1 MCEICCDRPSAGSSA
16 RPFATAGKISFL
28 LGLLVL
34 AFGGMMPRLA
44 AQTPTPVLVPTWRY
58 DLTHAGANTQETA
71 LTPGNVNANTFGKLF
86 SLTVDGSVYAQPLY
100 VPGLTMSDGLVH
112 NVLFVATEHD
122 SIYAFD
128 ADSNGGVNIHPI
140 WKITLLDAAHGAG
153 AGATTVPY
161 TDTGSPDIAPEIG
174 ITGTPAINPSTN
186 TMYVIGKT
194 KENGTYFARLHA
206 INILTGAEQGN
217 SPVAITGTVNGT
229 GNGSAG
235 GKLSF
240 SPLWQN
246 NRPAL
251 NYYNG
256 HIYFG
261 FGAHGDNGPW
271 HGWVFAYDA
280 TTLAQTAVVCTSPNG
295 FGNGVWMAGSGM
307 PIDTGVTGGR
317 MFLTTGNGTYA
328 SYPPFN
334 AGNEFG
340 DSTVAF
346 DLSNGGLTPTDA
358 FTPFNQAH
366 LSSADLDQGSGGILM
381 FPDQQGANPHILMQV
396 GKEGRILVLNRDHL
410 GGYATGV
417 TSNTNALQ
425 DFLNNG
431 NGLWSTPAYWNGNV
445 YIWAKNDVPK
455 MFKVNTGLLDT
466 TPASTSGVAS
476 AYPGAS
482 FTVSSDGA
490 QNGIAWA
497 VRTDQYTTHGPQ
509 VLYAWDAND
518 LSNVLY
524 ESDANAARDGGGK
537 SMKFAIPVVTN
548 GRVYIAANGQ
558 VDVYGL
564 FNGAPIAG
572 APVFSP
578 NGGNFG
584 GTLDVTLSSATPSA
598 NIYYTLDGTT
608 PTLASTVYTG
618 PITITSSTTIRAMAN
633 GDNFIQSAVS
643 SASFTSIGQTP
654 PVNFVPGPGTYTT
667 AQMVSLSDTDSK
679 ATIYY
684 TTDGSTPTSSS
695 NPYTGPIAVPASMTI
710 RAVAIDPVLQ
720 GSGVTT
726 APYVIQAGGSSID
739 FGSGFSSVAG
749 LTLNGS
755 AVNTDDSRLQLTTGG
770 TYQAGSVF
778 WNQAIGVQSF
788 TTDFLFQLSNAQG
801 DGFTFTIQGIGPQAL
816 GASGSGLGYQNIG
829 KSVGIKFDFYSNS
842 GEGTDSTGFYINGAA
857 PTVPAVDMTSSGVSL
872 RSGDSILAH
881 VTYDGTTLT
890 LNLRDLVTNKTFVLA
905 QAINIPQLV
914 GANTAY
920 VGFTG
925 STGGL
930 SASQK
935 ILYWTYATQTA
946 GSVTSAPVFSPQGGN
961 YTAPPS
967 VALSSATPGAVI
979 YYTTNGTAP
988 TTSSFVYTSPIVPG
1002 TGTTTIQAMAV
1013 ASGLTQSTVSTATYI
1028 VAQPVTAAP
1037 IFSPAGGTY
1046 TTAPN
1051 VTLSDSTA
1059 GAMIYYTTNGAT
1071 PTTSSFVYTGAIV
1084 VGTGTTTI
1092 RAMAVASGSSQSAVV
1107 TASYVVGQG
1116 VTGAPGFSPA
1126 AGTYATA
1133 QSVALSD
1140 STAGAVIYYTTN
1152 GTTPTTSSAV
1162 YATPIAVTTSETI
1175 QAIAVA
1181 PNAQA
1186 SAVAAAAYA
1195 IQTGTP
1201 SINFS
1206 SGFSSVAGLSLNG
1219 STLNTNNQ
1227 LQLTTTVG
1235 TYQAGSVFWNQPI
1248 GVQSFTTD
1256 FSFQLSNAQGDGFTF
1271 TIQGTGPTALG
1282 ASGSGL
1288 GYQKIAKS
1296 VAIKFDLYSN
1306 AGEGTDSTGVYTNG
1320 AVPMVP
1326 AVDMTASG
1334 VVLKSGDPMLAHVTY
1349 DGTTLSMNLLDQV
1362 TNKSFVLTQAIN
1374 IPQIVGANTAYV
1386 GFTGS
1391 TGGLSATQKI
1401 LSWTYSTQAPGP
1413 VTAAPVFSPQAG
1425 SYSVPQ
1431 SVTLNDG
1438 TAGAVIYY
1446 TTNGT
1451 APTTSS
1457 SVYSGP
1463 IAVGIG
1469 TTTIKAMAIASGS
1482 SQSAVVTATY
1492 IVGQQV
1498 TATPTFSPAAGT
1510 YATTQSVT
1518 LNDSTAGAVIYYT
1531 TNGTTPTTS
1540 STVYSGPITVA
1551 ASETLEAI
1559 AVAPNAQAS
1568 ATATAAY
1575 TIQNAGTTINFPGG
1589 FGSTASL
1596 SLKGSATVT
1605 NNLLQLTLAS
1615 AAASTGVAWFTTP
1628 VDITSFTTDF
1638 NFQLLSAKADGFT
1651 FAIQNAGTAAVGPGG
1666 SGLGYGASHP
1676 GGTGGIARSVAI
1688 KFDLYNNDGESAN
1701 STGFYTNG
1709 ASPTVPATDMTAS
1722 GVKLNSGHVMH
1733 AHITYDGTS
1742 LTLVLTDTVTSQ
1754 SFTTSSAINIPSIV
1768 GASTAYVGFTAA
1780 TGGLTMTSDILSWTL
1795 SAGAM
1800 AANIQPAIARPVV
1813 IGAGSSGSAVVGA
1826 AHTASMP
1833 TPGSLL
1839 EQGTIEQTTER
1850 PAVAATA
1857 TDGVAREP
1865 KFSPEPGV
1873 FAGDTEVTL
1882 RCATPGAVIH
1892 YTFDG
1897 SQPLASSPVYTA
1909 PISVK
1914 GTELTIKAF
1923 ASVPGKKDSAV
1934 VTGIYRIH
1942 E

>member
-1 MCEICCDRPSAGSSA
+1 MCELCRDRFFSGFSA
-16 RPFATAGKISFL
+16 RPFAWAGKISFL
-28 LGLLVL
+28 PGLLVL
-34 AFGGMMPRLA
+34 LMAFGGMMPGMV
-44 AQTPTPVLVPTWRY
+44 AQTPTPVIVPTWRY
-58 DLTHAGANTQETA
+58 DVTHVGANTQETA
-71 LTPGNVNANTFGKLF
+71 LVPANVNVNTFGKLF

-100 VPGLTMSDGLVH
+100 VPALTMSDGLVH

-128 ADSNGGVNIHPI
+128 ADLNGGVNIHPI
-140 WKITLLDAAHGAG
+140 WKISLLDAAHGAG
-153 AGATTVPY
+153 SGATTVLY

-174 ITGTPAINPSTN
+174 ITGTPVINPSTN
-186 TMYVIGKT
+186 TMYVVGKT
-194 KENGTYFARLHA
+194 KENGGYFVRLHA
-206 INILTGAEQGN
+206 INVLTGAEQGS
-217 SPVAITGTVNGT
+217 SPVAIAGTVSGT
-229 GNGSAG
+229 GNGSSG
-235 GKLSF
+235 GQLSF

-246 NRPAL
+246 NRLAL

-256 HIYFG
+256 HIYIG
-261 FGAHGDNGPW
+261 FGSHGDNGPW

-295 FGNGVWMAGSGM
+295 FGNGVWDAGGGPPIDIGSG
-307 PIDTGVTGGR
+307 GGR
-317 MFLTTGNGTYA
+317 MFVATGNGTYA
-328 SYPPFN
+328 PYPPLN
-334 AGNEFG
+334 ASSDFG
-340 DSTVAF
+340 DSIVAY

-358 FTPFNQAH
+358 FTPFNQDH
-366 LSSADLDQGSGGILM
+366 LSRADLDQGSGGILM
-381 FPDQQGANPHILMQV
+381 VPDQQGANPHILMQA

-425 DFLNNG
+425 DIVNG
-431 NGLWSTPAYWNGNV
+431 AGGGLWSTPAYWNGNV

-455 MFKVNTGLLDT
+455 LFKVNSGLLDT
-466 TPASTSGVAS
+466 TPASTSNVSS

-497 VRTDQYTTHGPQ
+497 VRTDQFTTHGPQ

-518 LSNVLY
+518 LSNLLY
-524 ESDANAARDGGGK
+524 ESDSNAARDGAGH

-548 GRVYIAANGQ
+548 GKVYVAALGQ
-558 VDVYGL
+558 IDVYGL

-584 GTLDVTLSSATPSA
+584 GTLNITLSSATASA

-608 PTLASTVYTG
+608 PTPASPLYTE
-618 PITITSSTTIRAMAN
+618 PITITSSTTIRAIAG
-633 GDNFIQSAVS
+633 GDGFIQSAVS
-643 SASFTSIGQTP
+643 SASFTSLGQTP

-667 AQMVSLSDTDSK
+667 TQAVSLSDTDSN

-684 TTDGSTPTSSS
+684 TTDGSTPTAAS
-695 NPYTGPIAVPASMTI
+695 NPYSGPIAVPASMTI

-720 GSGVTT
+720 SSSITT
-726 APYVIQAGGSSID
+726 APYAIQAGGSSID

-755 AVNTDDSRLQLTTGG
+755 VVNTDDSRLQLTTGG

-778 WNQAIGVQSF
+778 WTQPIGVQSF

-801 DGFTFTIQGIGPQAL
+801 DGFTFAIQGIGPKAL

-842 GEGTDSTGFYINGAA
+842 GEGTDSTGFYINGAV

-890 LNLRDLVTNKTFVLA
+890 LNLRDPVTNKTFVLA
-905 QAINIPQLV
+905 QAVNIPQIV
-914 GANTAY
+914 GANIAY

-961 YTAPPS
+961 YATPPS
-967 VALSSATPGAVI
+967 VTLSDSAAGAVI
-979 YYTTNGTAP
+979 YYTTNGTTP

-1002 TGTTTIQAMAV
+1002 TGTTTIQ
-1013 ASGLTQSTVSTATYI
+1013 T
-1028 VAQPVTAAP
+1028 
-1037 IFSPAGGTY
+1037 
-1046 TTAPN
+1046 
-1051 VTLSDSTA
+1051 
-1059 GAMIYYTTNGAT
+1059 
-1071 PTTSSFVYTGAIV
+1071 
-1084 VGTGTTTI
+1084 
-1092 RAMAVASGSSQSAVV
+1092 MAVASGSSQSTVV
-1107 TASYVVGQG
+1107 TATYVVAQP
-1116 VTGAPGFSPA
+1116 VTAAPNFSPA
-1126 AGTYATA
+1126 GGSYATA

-1152 GTTPTTSSAV
+1152 GTTPTTLSAV
-1162 YATPIAVTTSETI
+1162 YSTPIAVTTSETI
-1175 QAIAVA
+1175 RAIAVA

-1186 SAVAAAAYA
+1186 SAVVAAAYV
-1195 IQTGTP
+1195 IRTGTP
-1201 SINFS
+1201 SINFG
-1206 SGFSSVAGLSLNG
+1206 SGFSSVAGLTLNG
-1219 STLNTNNQ
+1219 NALNTNNQ
-1227 LQLTTTVG
+1227 LQLTATG
-1235 TYQAGSVFWNQPI
+1235 GSYQAGSAFWNQPI
-1248 GVQSFTTD
+1248 GVQIFTTD

-1271 TIQGTGPTALG
+1271 TIQGVAPNALG

-1288 GYQKIAKS
+1288 GYQKIVKS

-1306 AGEGTDSTGVYTNG
+1306 AGEGPDSTGVFTNG
-1320 AVPMVP
+1320 VVPTVP

-1334 VVLKSGDPMLAHVTY
+1334 VVLRSGDPMLAHVTY
-1349 DGTTLSMNLLDQV
+1349 DGTTLSMSLLDQV

-1401 LSWTYSTQAPGP
+1401 LSWTFSTQAPGP
-1413 VTAAPVFSPQAG
+1413 VTAAPMFSPQAG
-1425 SYSVPQ
+1425 SYSAPP
-1431 SVTLNDG
+1431 SVTLSDG

-1451 APTTSS
+1451 APTISS
-1457 SVYSGP
+1457 SAYSGP
-1463 IAVGIG
+1463 ITVGMG

-1482 SQSAVVTATY
+1482 SSAVVTATY
-1492 IVGQQV
+1492 VVAQPV
-1498 TATPTFSPAAGT
+1498 TAIPTFSPAAGT
-1510 YATTQSVT
+1510 YATAQSVT
-1518 LNDSTAGAVIYYT
+1518 LSDNSAGAVMYYT

-1551 ASETLEAI
+1551 ASETIEAI

-1575 TIQNAGTTINFPGG
+1575 TIQSAGTTINFPSG
-1589 FGSTASL
+1589 FGSTAGL
-1596 SLKGSATVT
+1596 SLKGSSTVT
-1605 NNLLQLTLAS
+1605 SNLLQLTLAS
-1615 AAASTGVAWFTTP
+1615 AATSTGVAWFATP

-1651 FAIQNAGTAAVGPGG
+1651 FVIQNVGTSAVGPGG
-1666 SGLGYGASHP
+1666 SGLGYGALHP
-1676 GGTGGIARSVAI
+1676 GGTGGIGRSVAV
-1688 KFDLYNNDGESAN
+1688 KFDLYNNNGESAN

-1733 AHITYDGTS
+1733 AHITYDGTN
-1742 LTLVLTDTVTSQ
+1742 LTLALTDTVTSQ
-1754 SFTTSSAINIPSIV
+1754 SFTTSSAINIPSVV
-1768 GASTAYVGFTAA
+1768 GASTAYVGFAAA

-1795 SAGAM
+1795 
-1800 AANIQPAIARPVV
+1800 
-1813 IGAGSSGSAVVGA
+1813 
-1826 AHTASMP
+1826 
-1833 TPGSLL
+1833 
-1839 EQGTIEQTTER
+1839 
-1850 PAVAATA
+1850 
-1857 TDGVAREP
+1857 
-1865 KFSPEPGV
+1865 
-1873 FAGDTEVTL
+1873 
-1882 RCATPGAVIH
+1882 
-1892 YTFDG
+1892 
-1897 SQPLASSPVYTA
+1897 
-1909 PISVK
+1909 
-1914 GTELTIKAF
+1914 
-1923 ASVPGKKDSAV
+1923 
-1934 VTGIYRIH
+1934 
-1942 E
+1942 